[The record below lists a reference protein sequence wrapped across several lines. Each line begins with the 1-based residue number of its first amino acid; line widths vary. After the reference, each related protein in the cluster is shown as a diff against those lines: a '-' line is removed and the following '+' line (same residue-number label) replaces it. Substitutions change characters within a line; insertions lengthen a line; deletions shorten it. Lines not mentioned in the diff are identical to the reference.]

1 MKYFNNNF
9 SLDET
14 ERLCQ
19 LYQNCQLSILE
30 EMELEYVLTYC
41 EFDSTMIEETRE
53 LMAIS
58 RSVNL
63 AKAKALRKPVWVWVM
78 RLTASV
84 TILLGTFA
92 VFRQINFNVVNDDCI
107 VYVSGERASD
117 KVAHEIAE
125 ADVVKMRHFL
135 QVVYEQKATEEAKV
149 EQFINHINQSK

>member
-1 MKYFNNNF
+1 
-9 SLDET
+9 
-14 ERLCQ
+14 
-19 LYQNCQLSILE
+19 
-30 EMELEYVLTYC
+30 MELEYVLTYC

-53 LMAIS
+53 LMAVS
-58 RSVNL
+58 RSVKL
-63 AKAKALRKPVWVWVM
+63 ANAKCPLKPVWVWIM

-125 ADVVKMRHFL
+125 ADVAKMRNFL
-135 QVVYEQKATEEAKV
+135 HVVSEQKATEEAKV